1 MLTRKKNLI
10 REPPEGRTV
19 GIVDQVGEDSKPEP
33 FQAPSI
39 DLL

>member
-1 MLTRKKNLI
+1 M
-10 REPPEGRTV
+10 TV
-19 GIVDQVGEDSKPEP
+19 GIVDPVGEDSKPEP